1 MERHPSRRLETRICI
16 PILSLAG
23 LPHTVVQVVDCPNLG
38 STLHIEV
45 CVDSVP
51 EVVQC
56 ITIFGTLT
64 HYLPLGSNNKRTS
77 QWGYFWRADN
87 HLGCF
92 HSPRSNK
99 ANELALHKFLLTK

>member
-45 CVDSVP
+45 CVDGVP

-77 QWGYFWRADN
+77 RGGTSGGQTTILVVFIAPGLIKPMSW
-87 HLGCF
+87 LSISSC
-92 HSPRSNK
+92 
-99 ANELALHKFLLTK
+99 